1 MIGQETREVER
12 KIAAI
17 LKVLSDSAEPLGGR
31 TISRRL
37 REQGVDLGER
47 AVRYHLKLMD
57 ERGLTHCARQ
67 RDGRLITQPGLDEL
81 KSALVCD
88 KVGLVISRIELLAY
102 LTTLDLDKRS
112 GNIPIDVSLLPK
124 REFSRAMNIMGG
136 IFEAGLSVSD
146 LVAVASE
153 GDRLSEVLVPQGKV
167 GFATVASVVIDGAF
181 LKAGIPMASRFGGIL
196 QMRNREPLRF
206 VDLVEYDGSTLDP
219 FEIFI
224 AGRMTEVDGASRQ
237 GAGKILASFHEIP
250 MPSSP
255 AALEIIDR
263 LKEAELCNWLIVGKP
278 SGLVCEMPVR
288 LSHVGLLL
296 PSGLNPV
303 AAVVEAGIEVTCRTL
318 GGVIDVER
326 LRNFRDL

>member
-12 KIAAI
+12 KITAI

-31 TISRRL
+31 IISRRL
-37 REQGVDLGER
+37 REQGVDLSER

-57 ERGLTHCARQ
+57 ERGLTYCARQ
-67 RDGRLITQPGLDEL
+67 REGRSITQPGLDEL

-88 KVGLVISRIELLAY
+88 KVGFVIGRIELLAY

-112 GNIPIDVSLLPK
+112 GNIPIDVSLFPK
-124 REFSRAMNIMGG
+124 SEFSRAMNIMEG
-136 IFEAGLSVSD
+136 IFEAGLSVTD
-146 LVAVASE
+146 LVAVATE
-153 GDRLSEVLVPQGKV
+153 GERLGEILVPQGKV
-167 GFATVASVVIDGAF
+167 GFATVSSAVINGAF
-181 LKAGIPMASRFGGIL
+181 LKAGIPIASRFGGIL

-206 VDLVEYDGSTLDP
+206 VDLIEYDGSTLDP

-278 SGLVCEMPVR
+278 NGLVCEMPVR
-288 LSHVGLLL
+288 FSCVGLLL

-303 AAVVEAGIEVTCRTL
+303 AAIAEAGVAVTCRTMS
-318 GGVIDVER
+318 GVINVER
-326 LRNFRDL
+326 LRNFRKI